1 MEYLAASLVI
11 VSLFIYAVLFSIECG
26 ATIFIAVPGLLGG
39 DEAVH
44 RYINPAWE
52 TTNVFLVTALI
63 SLIAFFPG
71 AVPVWGVALIV
82 PFFFFLL
89 VMGVRVIGML
99 YVFYKEGE
107 NRAMKWLLAAASVAA
122 PAVLA
127 GGLLPFFVAGTMPY
141 GAGAWL
147 LAAGFAL
154 FTLASTIFI
163 SSSFF
168 RPMERFARA
177 ALMFFLTA
185 AMFLIATLFR
195 AAPHLATGVA
205 SALPALAALAILDLA
220 LFFTAWG
227 RRQRMRFFSAV
238 ALFAAFFFAVMFS
251 QLPYVIYPSVTIFSA
266 FTDPASAQ
274 IILGAFGIAAIFLV
288 PALGLLYY
296 LFAFKK

>member
-1 MEYLAASLVI
+1 MIMEYLAASLVI

-26 ATIFIAVPGLLGG
+26 ATIFVAVPKLLGG

-71 AVPVWGVALIV
+71 ALPVWGVALIL

-107 NRAMKWLLAAASVAA
+107 SRTMKRLLAAASLAA

-127 GGLLPFFVAGTMPY
+127 GGLLPFFVTGTMPY
-141 GAGAWL
+141 GVGAWL
-147 LAAGFAL
+147 LAADFGVFA
-154 FTLASTIFI
+154 LASTIFI

-168 RPMERFARA
+168 RSAERFTRA
-177 ALMFFLTA
+177 ALMFFLFA
-185 AMFLIATLFR
+185 AAFLIFALSR
-195 AAPHLATGVA
+195 AAPHLAVGVVRV
-205 SALPALAALAILDLA
+205 LPAFAVLALLDLI

-227 RRQRMRFFSAV
+227 RRQGMRFFSAV

-251 QLPYVIYPSVTIFSA
+251 QLPYVIYPSVTVFGA

-274 IILGAFGIAAIFLV
+274 IMLGAFGVALIFLV

-296 LFAFKK
+296 LFA